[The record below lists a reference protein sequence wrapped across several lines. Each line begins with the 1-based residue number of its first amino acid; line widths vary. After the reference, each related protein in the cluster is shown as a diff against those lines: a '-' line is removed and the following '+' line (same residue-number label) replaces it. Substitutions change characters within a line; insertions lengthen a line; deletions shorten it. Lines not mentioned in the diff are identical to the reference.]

1 MAGQRVP
8 QLAATSLSLRV
19 QQGRWSWGLGSGAR
33 LYLSLNRYTAVAGC
47 RSQSHSSRQSHSFH
61 RDNVFFLYI
70 CVFYTPS
77 L

>member
-8 QLAATSLSLRV
+8 QPAATSLSLRV

-33 LYLSLNRYTAVAGC
+33 LYLSLDRYIAVAGC
-47 RSQSHSSRQSHSFH
+47 RSQSRSSRQSHSSR
-61 RDNVFFLYI
+61 RDNVFVLYV